1 MSTIIPSTTTS
12 AARVTVLS
20 GMPNRYMIPTEMKVD
35 SGMVMAATMADR
47 SGKSS
52 IMTRMMMA
60 MATNRSRR
68 NECTESP
75 TTLA

>member
-1 MSTIIPSTTTS
+1 MPSTTTS

-20 GMPNRYMIPTEMKVD
+20 GMPHKYMTPTEMKVE
-35 SGMVMAATMADR
+35 SGIVTAATTADR